1 MTDTTEK
8 TENASRV
15 SGKTFN
21 LILMAM
27 FTAILAIL
35 AQVSIPLPSGVP
47 ITLQTFAVALTGA
60 VLGWKRGT
68 ISTVVYVLLGLVGVP
83 VFAGFSGGPQVFVG
97 YTGGF
102 IWGFIVLAALCGAGA
117 SMKNK
122 VLGYAVGLAGLA
134 VCHLLGIIQFMIVA
148 KMSFVK
154 SFLVASMPYLIK
166 DALSVV
172 LAYLLG
178 AAIKKA
184 LIRSGLYR

>member
-8 TENASRV
+8 TETASRV

-35 AQVSIPLPSGVP
+35 AQISIPLPSGVP
-47 ITLQTFAVALTGA
+47 ITLQTFAVALTGV

-68 ISTVVYVLLGLVGVP
+68 ISTCVYILLGLVGVP

-102 IWGFIVLAALCGAGA
+102 IWGFIILAALCGLGS

-122 VLGYAVGLAGLA
+122 AAGYAVGFAGLA
-134 VCHLLGIIQFMIVA
+134 ACHVLGLIQFMIVA
-148 KMSFVK
+148 KMSFVN

-166 DALSVV
+166 DVLSVV
-172 LAYLLG
+172 IAYLLG
-178 AAIKKA
+178 AVIRKA
-184 LIRSGLYR
+184 VIRSGLYK